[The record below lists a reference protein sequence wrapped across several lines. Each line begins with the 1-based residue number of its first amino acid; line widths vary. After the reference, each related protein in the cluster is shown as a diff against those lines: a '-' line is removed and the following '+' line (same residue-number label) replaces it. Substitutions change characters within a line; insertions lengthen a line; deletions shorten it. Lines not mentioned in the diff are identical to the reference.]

1 MMKTL
6 VDCCVCCT
14 CTCNCLKRSLQIERS
29 STLVIVKATLV
40 KEFNLTKKK
49 KRKKK
54 KCQKALKRARFP
66 LLLILSD
73 KNRREYQQLSIF
85 ARLISIGT
93 GVKIK

>member
-49 KRKKK
+49 RKKK
-54 KCQKALKRARFP
+54 KCQNLMF
-66 LLLILSD
+66 LILCEISERD
-73 KNRREYQQLSIF
+73 KRYMTKHANNE
-85 ARLISIGT
+85 
-93 GVKIK
+93 

>member
-14 CTCNCLKRSLQIERS
+14 CTCNCLKRSFQIERS

-49 KRKKK
+49 KKKEK
-54 KCQKALKRARFP
+54 EMSEGFEACEVSTAFDSK
-66 LLLILSD
+66 
-73 KNRREYQQLSIF
+73 
-85 ARLISIGT
+85 
-93 GVKIK
+93 